1 MTLRD
6 LNLRSS
12 YDPDSCP
19 QIVAEFYSPTLAQS
33 VRYDRATFTF
43 TAHGLAAAA
52 AGLAGLLRNN
62 GGVRIICEPTELP
75 RATVQAI
82 IAGQVQAGDALLKAI
97 PPASL
102 TDITAAD
109 ITSKEQLELL
119 TWLVA
124 NRRLEIRIALP
135 RTVGQGIYHEK
146 TGIMADAA
154 GNRISF
160 DGSPNETDAGWSRNY
175 ERFHLFTS
183 WSDPARVDD
192 DERHFEQL
200 WRNQSGNV
208 QVIPLPNEYTEYLK
222 SVAPTTNP
230 ACRRTPAGRCV
241 REKPSGYAD
250 RRSAYWARISDAIA
264 NDPESTPATIPA
276 SLWPHQESFRRA
288 HLDGDDRALIADEVG
303 LGKTLQ
309 AGILLKTRINQG
321 RVRRALIITPKPARR
336 QWQQE
341 LQRKFNEPFPILEP
355 RGRAI
360 QLLHPDGSRT
370 AAPAPPWREPRLIA
384 TYQWLTR
391 HREPFLADDPHYDLV
406 IVDEAHHARC
416 DRSGRRPQPNR
427 FLQLLQALSPRTAGL
442 LLLTATPMQ
451 THPDDLWGLLELLE
465 PNGWTPAQMQDFYD
479 DTAPVDAP
487 RLGRLAQLYRRGRRP
502 PVLPDPAEQAI
513 WTDNPSVRQEA
524 VNDPARRAAAIA
536 RMRAAA
542 PPRRLISR
550 HTRAA
555 LEEYRQQGIFDA
567 KLPRR
572 RPKDIPIPMAPAERR
587 LYDGIDELV
596 RLCYRDINPNA
607 MGFVMTTYRRRLG
620 SSPHAYGQTVTGLL
634 RRHPAPLDWADL
646 QDADEPPDNDDFLPT
661 HTLDARQTAVLQ
673 NARSQAAALRQNDTK
688 YRRFRRELRTLQADG
703 HRCILVFT
711 EFRDTQIYL
720 LERLAPYPEL
730 NTQAIYGNDRGEAE
744 SRPHRI
750 RQVRDHGG
758 LLVCTETAAES
769 LNLQF
774 CTAVINYDIPWN
786 PMTLEQ
792 RIGRIDR
799 IGQERET
806 VAVVNLFYADTAEY
820 DAYRAMQERIDA
832 IHQHVGPYR
841 AILETMLPDI
851 IANAPADAGARAA
864 YIHRR
869 LDSAAA
875 APSDPLAHFLATP
888 SAGAAPGPRITM
900 SDLRQCLDDPT
911 LLPHGWQARPD
922 YGNHWVVTRPDGR
935 QFTVT
940 TTAENYEYAAGRVA
954 WFGPGSPAFPEGPR
968 DPHSP

>member
-6 LNLRSS
+6 LKLRAS
-12 YDPDSCP
+12 YDPDTCP
-19 QIVAEFYSPTLAQS
+19 EVVAEFYSPALAES

-52 AGLAGLLRNN
+52 AGLAGLLRND

-75 RATVQAI
+75 PATVQAI
-82 IAGQVQAGDALLKAI
+82 IAGQMQAGEALLKAI

-102 TDITAAD
+102 TAVTADDI
-109 ITSKEQLELL
+109 IRKEQLELL

-124 NRRLEIRIALP
+124 NQRLEIRIALRRAAGP
-135 RTVGQGIYHEK
+135 GIYHEK

-160 DGSPNETDAGWSRNY
+160 GGSPNETNAGWSRNY
-175 ERFHLFTS
+175 ERFHLYTS
-183 WSDPARVDD
+183 WGDLARVED

-200 WRNQSGNV
+200 WQDRSGNV
-208 QVIPLPNEYTEYLK
+208 KVIPIPNEYTEYLK
-222 SVAPTTNP
+222 SVAPAANP
-230 ACRRTPAGRCV
+230 ACRSIN
-241 REKPSGYAD
+241 EKRSCYTD
-250 RRSAYWARISDAIA
+250 RRSGYWARIREAMA

-321 RVRRALIITPKPARR
+321 RVGRALIIAPKPARS

-341 LQRKFNEPFPILEP
+341 LQSKFNESFPILEA
-355 RGRAI
+355 RGRAM
-360 QLLHPDGSRT
+360 QLLHPDGTRSE
-370 AAPAPPWREPRLIA
+370 APAEPWREARLIA

-391 HREPFLADDPHYDLV
+391 HRERFLADDPQYDLV
-406 IVDEAHHARC
+406 IVDEAHHARY
-416 DRSGRRPQPNR
+416 DRSRRQPRPNQ
-427 FLQLLQALSPRTAGL
+427 FLQLLQALSGRTAGL

-451 THPDDLWGLLELLE
+451 THEDDLWGLLRALE
-465 PNGWTPAQMQDFYD
+465 PDGWTPAEMRDFYD
-479 DTAPVDAP
+479 DTTPVDAA
-487 RLGRLAQLYRRGRRP
+487 RFRGLARLYRRGRQRP
-502 PVLPDPAEQAI
+502 TLLGPEEHAI
-513 WTDNPSVRQEA
+513 WTDNPSVRLEA
-524 VNDPARRAAAIA
+524 VGDTARRDGAVA
-536 RMRAAA
+536 RMRAGA

-555 LEEYRQQGIFDA
+555 LEEYRRQGIFDA

-572 RPKDIPIPMAPAERR
+572 NPRDIPIRMAAGERR

-596 RLCYRDINPNA
+596 RLCYRDINPSA

-620 SSPHAYGQTVTGLL
+620 SSPYAYGQTVTNLL
-634 RRHPAPLDWADL
+634 RRQPAPVDWQDW
-646 QDADEPPDNDDFLPT
+646 QDADELPDNDDILPS
-661 HTLDARQTAVLQ
+661 HTLDARQTAVLR
-673 NARSQAAALRQNDTK
+673 NALSRAGALRQNDTK
-688 YRRFRRELRTLQADG
+688 YRRFRRELRALQGDG

-720 LERLAPYPEL
+720 LERLAQYAEL
-730 NTQAIYGNDRGEAE
+730 NAQAIYGNDGGEAE
-744 SRPHRI
+744 SRAHRI
-750 RQVRDHGG
+750 RQVRDNGG

-806 VAVVNLFYADTAEY
+806 VDVVNLFYADTAEY
-820 DAYRAMQERIDA
+820 DAYQAMQERIRA
-832 IHQHVGPYR
+832 ITQHVGPYR

-851 IANAPADAGARAA
+851 IANAPADAGERAA
-864 YIHRR
+864 YIGRR

-875 APSDPLAHFLATP
+875 APSDPLAHFAATP
-888 SAGAAPGPRITM
+888 SAGVAPNPRITM
-900 SDLRQCLDDPT
+900 ADLQQCLDDPA
-911 LLPHGWQARPD
+911 LLPDGWQAQPD
-922 YGNHWVVTRPDGR
+922 YGSHWVVTRPDGR
-935 QFTVT
+935 KFTVT
-940 TTAENYEYAAGRVA
+940 TVAENYEYAAGRVE
-954 WFGPGSPAFPEGPR
+954 WFGPGSPAFPG
-968 DPHSP
+968 